1 MCMKVCAVAIAA
13 IASVCS
19 YADQPTL
26 DTPLGDVLG
35 STPLSEMQTIIAPF
49 YNDTRQTVEDLAN
62 MEHLTTNVVQ
72 QIVTNLTF
80 AGWTE
85 PYSAWTNNWQS
96 HLDLQPT
103 QPVYNYSLGGWVF
116 SMTNKL
122 DGTTNS
128 TQVIMNTPTFA
139 VEMATEFSGGTIK
152 FGRTGTP
159 LYRNTLGIA
168 MKDELNDFVTKED
181 VCGAVTNVYTIGY
194 TDWEFS
200 GAGVVPGV
208 NYSISFAGAFLQG
221 SDVQYRW
228 NLLGN
233 GTYLTYY
240 QETNANP
247 LSLSFVVNGQINAT
261 RRAITRNALG
271 LARMEDLTN
280 YVTHAELDAMD
291 TSYFRMEGIT
301 NKNQSIQYVVNN
313 SVTPWNL
320 DIVIPSDGET
330 KDWIVY
336 VYSQT
341 NATVRLPTDNNT
353 ITWWAPKDSVV
364 NDIKPSTPT
373 AFYFSQ
379 VAYKK
384 FTINRQELTALAL
397 AETNKV
403 PENVSQ

>member
-1 MCMKVCAVAIAA
+1 M
-13 IASVCS
+13 
-19 YADQPTL
+19 
-26 DTPLGDVLG
+26 
-35 STPLSEMQTIIAPF
+35 
-49 YNDTRQTVEDLAN
+49 
-62 MEHLTTNVVQ
+62 
-72 QIVTNLTF
+72 
-80 AGWTE
+80 
-85 PYSAWTNNWQS
+85 
-96 HLDLQPT
+96 
-103 QPVYNYSLGGWVF
+103 
-116 SMTNKL
+116 
-122 DGTTNS
+122 
-128 TQVIMNTPTFA
+128 
-139 VEMATEFSGGTIK
+139 
-152 FGRTGTP
+152 
-159 LYRNTLGIA
+159 
-168 MKDELNDFVTKED
+168 
-181 VCGAVTNVYTIGY
+181 
-194 TDWEFS
+194 
-200 GAGVVPGV
+200 
-208 NYSISFAGAFLQG
+208 
-221 SDVQYRW
+221 
-228 NLLGN
+228 
-233 GTYLTYY
+233 
-240 QETNANP
+240 
-247 LSLSFVVNGQINAT
+247 VNGLINAT

-384 FTINRQELTALAL
+384 FTISRQELTALAL